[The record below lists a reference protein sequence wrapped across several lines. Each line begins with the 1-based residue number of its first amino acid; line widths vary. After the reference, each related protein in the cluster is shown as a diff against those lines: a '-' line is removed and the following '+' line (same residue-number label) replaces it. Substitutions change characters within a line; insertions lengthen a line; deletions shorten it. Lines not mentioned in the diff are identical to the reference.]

1 MRIIVVAYD
10 GSQHSKKALEI
21 AKALADRF
29 GSKIYVIHVV
39 DTAVLS
45 LSEAFSTP
53 NVVESLRQRG
63 ERVLKEALAVIP
75 NAEVKLLEGDPAYE
89 IAKFAKDVKADLVV
103 VGSRGLSTIRKSLL
117 GSVAG
122 RLVQESDV
130 SVLVVK

>member
-1 MRIIVVAYD
+1 MKTIVVAYD
-10 GSQHSKKALEI
+10 GSQYAKKALEVAKTI
-21 AKALADRF
+21 AEKF
-29 GSKIYVIHVV
+29 GSKVYIVHVV

-53 NVVESLRQRG
+53 TVVKSLREGG
-63 ERVLKEALAVIP
+63 ERALREALAVIP
-75 NAEVKLLEGDPAYE
+75 NAETKLLEGDPAYE
-89 IAKFAKDVKADLVV
+89 IAKFARDVKADLVV

>member
-1 MRIIVVAYD
+1 MRTIVVAYD
-10 GSQHSKKALEI
+10 GSQHSKKALET
-21 AKALADRF
+21 ARALAERF
-29 GSKIYVIHVV
+29 GSKIYVVHVV

-45 LSEAFSTP
+45 LSDAFSSP
-53 NVVESLRQRG
+53 SVVESLRQRG
-63 ERVLKEALAVIP
+63 EKVLKEALSAAP
-75 NAEVKLLEGDPAYE
+75 GAEAKLLEGDPAYE
-89 IAKFAKDVKADLVV
+89 IAKFAKDVKADLIV